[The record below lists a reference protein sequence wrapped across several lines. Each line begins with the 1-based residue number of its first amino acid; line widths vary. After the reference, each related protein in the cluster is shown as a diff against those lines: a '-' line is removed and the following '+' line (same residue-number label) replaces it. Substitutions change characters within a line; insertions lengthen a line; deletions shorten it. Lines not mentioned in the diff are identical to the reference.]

1 MDNTNFKDFYDSNG
15 YVIAKSLIKKEL
27 IDKVLIDL
35 EHCKHGSKR
44 YFTQSTHSWV
54 KFSNLT
60 EEGFLAE
67 SIQTPTKQISTGP
80 LRKSVENLI
89 VSKPISEK
97 LAIISGGFDKF
108 IIWQN
113 MLFDKST
120 GTVDHADTWYLD
132 TIPKGLMVAAWI
144 ALEDIHE
151 DAGRFF
157 VIPKSNKLELEQNSA
172 ENLPDHYE
180 YAKFID
186 NYVNTNGLTRYA
198 PTLKKGDVL
207 FWHPNTIHGSFNQV
221 SSSKSRKSITCHYH
235 PLGVGR
241 KNQHSVSDIKRIL
254 KNLKPTKNDSIFLD
268 NIDPSEFTFYW
279 ISKLNFYLDKYI
291 LRKKNLESF
300 LMNRKSVL
308 K

>member
-15 YVIAKSLIKKEL
+15 YVIAKSLIKEEL

-35 EHCKHGSKR
+35 EHCKHGSRR

-89 VSKPISEK
+89 VTNSISEK
-97 LAIISGGFDKF
+97 LSIISGGFDKF
-108 IIWQN
+108 VIWQN

-132 TIPKGLMVAAWI
+132 TMPKGLMVAAWI

-157 VIPKSNKLELEQNSA
+157 VIPKSNKFELEQNSA

-186 NYVNTNGLTRYA
+186 NYVNTKGLTRYA
-198 PTLKKGDVL
+198 PPLKKGDVL

-254 KNLKPTKNDSIFLD
+254 KNLKPTKNDSMFLD

-300 LMNRKSVL
+300 LMNRKRVL